1 MLEMRRFLAISITL
15 SSLAVISSVNRAEEF
30 NPELGAMI
38 VWAGDSITHQCG
50 YTQYLENFLYTRFH
64 DKKLRFA
71 NAGIKG
77 DRAGDLLDRFDEDVA
92 KWQPQYV
99 TLLLGMNDGRYQE
112 FDRENFAVY
121 QRDVNTVLDRLNE
134 IEARPVILSPTLFDH
149 RQYTI
154 RYEDPDFRFKR
165 LSVHEEYNAKLAFYG
180 GWLRN
185 VARTRSLDYLDL
197 WGSMN
202 DFTTRFRR
210 DHQSFTLMPD
220 SIHPNP
226 DGMALMAVEMAR
238 YFAGSRVEASR
249 VEFKRL
255 TDGRV
260 TVGGNVVLHHFD
272 RDGLEATVTPGS
284 LPWVLPASGKIGP
297 APWNYLDD
305 PSKGFRA
312 ALEVLPIN
320 NDLLSVS
327 GLGQG
332 VYEVLMDGVIVL
344 IAESDDLVR
353 GISLQS
359 NPESPSFK
367 QSCELAGLN
376 AKRNDEA
383 VRPYRDVQGKMKGA
397 RRKFDGNS
405 VAFAAAQKEIQVELD
420 ELQLLAEKME
430 GEIHRIAV
438 PEPYDLEI
446 RRFTR

>member
-1 MLEMRRFLAISITL
+1 M
-15 SSLAVISSVNRAEEF
+15 
-30 NPELGAMI
+30 
-38 VWAGDSITHQCG
+38 
-50 YTQYLENFLYTRFH
+50 
-64 DKKLRFA
+64 
-71 NAGIKG
+71 
-77 DRAGDLLDRFDEDVA
+77 
-92 KWQPQYV
+92 
-99 TLLLGMNDGRYQE
+99 
-112 FDRENFAVY
+112 
-121 QRDVNTVLDRLNE
+121 NTVLDRLNE
-134 IEARPVILSPTLFDH
+134 IEARSIILSPTLFNH
-149 RQYTI
+149 LQYTI
-154 RYEDPDFRFKR
+154 RNEDPDFRFKR
-165 LSVHEEYNAKLAFYG
+165 LSVHQEYNAKLAFYG

-185 VARTRSLDYLDL
+185 FARTRSLEYLDL

-226 DGMALMAVEMAR
+226 DGIALMAVEMAR

-249 VEFKRL
+249 VELKRA

-260 TVGGNVVLHHFD
+260 TVGGNVVLQNFD

-284 LPWVLPASGKIGP
+284 LPWVPPTSGEIGP

-312 ALEVLPIN
+312 SLEVLPIN

-332 VYEVLMDGVIVL
+332 VYKVRMNGEIVL
-344 IAESDDLVR
+344 IAESDDLAR
-353 GISLQS
+353 GNSRQS

-383 VRPYRDVQGKMKGA
+383 VGSYRGIQGKMKGA
-397 RRKFDGNS
+397 RRKFDGDS
-405 VAFAAAQKEIQVELD
+405 VAFAAARE
-420 ELQLLAEKME
+420 
-430 GEIHRIAV
+430 
-438 PEPYDLEI
+438 
-446 RRFTR
+446 